1 MAENGFATF
10 MDTERENNLWHKGI
24 FVGIKLCF
32 MTHDPRK
39 LYKRLEV
46 YDYSIR
52 EWKDYFHNDG
62 HYHDAPATVL
72 FSLIK
77 MGEAAALY
85 AMLAQPEIVIN
96 LISAV

>member
-10 MDTERENNLWHKGI
+10 MNTERENKLWHKGI

-52 EWKDYFHNDG
+52 EWRDYFHDDG
-62 HYHDAPATVL
+62 HYHDVPATVL
-72 FSLIK
+72 WSAIK
-77 MGEAAALY
+77 TGEAAAFYVALK
-85 AMLAQPEIVIN
+85 QPEVIAS
-96 LISAV
+96 IFDS